1 MITVL
6 YWVAVIIALTIVQRY
21 FICPI
26 LYWIGA
32 ILDDFNCSAMW
43 GDKWWFSSL
52 HSKTV
57 KDFISY
63 RKDQTDGYI
72 QYENTRWFPFIGI
85 LYELLYL
92 VVILISTI
100 FVWVLIMIRSI
111 IIPIIIFIYNYI
123 IDPIFNFINKIF
135 AKIIKIVHFYVIKD
149 IMNDFYEKVTTKI
162 LNIKLND

>member
-6 YWVAVIIALTIVQRY
+6 YWVTVIIALTIVQRY

-26 LYWIGA
+26 LYWVGA

-43 GDKWWFSSL
+43 RNKWWFSHL

-57 KDFISY
+57 KDFINY

-85 LYELLYL
+85 LYALLYF
-92 VVILISTI
+92 VVNLIGTI
-100 FVWVLIMIRSI
+100 FTWALIMIRSI
-111 IIPIIIFIYNYI
+111 ITPIIIFIYNHI
-123 IDPIFNFINKIF
+123 VDPVFNFIKKIF
-135 AKIIKIVHFYVIKD
+135 IKIIKIVHFYTIKD
-149 IMNDFYEKVTTKI
+149 IINDFYEKVTTKI